1 MKKEMELQEVL
12 PGEIERRSMEII
24 TEELGEKVFD
34 PKEFPIIKRVIHTTA
49 DFDFAENLY
58 FSPGAV
64 ETAAR
69 AIRNG
74 AGIVTDTNMAM
85 AGINKKVLAQFGGQV
100 YCFMADEKIAQT
112 AKEKGITR
120 ASASMDQAA
129 ALPGSF
135 IFAIGNAPT
144 ALVRLCQLM
153 EQGILKPACVIGVP
167 VGFVNVIESKKM
179 LMEMDVPMIVA
190 RGRKGGSAVAATII
204 NAILY
209 EMAASRL

>member
-1 MKKEMELQEVL
+1 MELQEVL

-24 TEELGEKVFD
+24 TEELGERDFD
-34 PKEFPIIKRVIHTTA
+34 PKESPIIKRVIHTTA

-64 ETAAR
+64 EAAAQ

-85 AGINKKVLAQFGGQV
+85 TGINKKVLAQFGGQA

-129 ALPGSF
+129 ALPEPLL
-135 IFAIGNAPT
+135 FAIGNAPT
-144 ALVRLCQLM
+144 ALVRLCQLI
-153 EQGILKPACVIGVP
+153 EQGVLKPACVIGAP

-179 LMEMDVPMIVA
+179 LMKMDVPMIVA
-190 RGRKGGSAVAATII
+190 QGRKGGSAVAAAIV

-209 EMAASRL
+209 EMAASRLS

>member
-1 MKKEMELQEVL
+1 MELQEVL

-24 TEELGEKVFD
+24 TEELGERGFD
-34 PKEFPIIKRVIHTTA
+34 PKESPIIKRVIHTTA

-64 ETAAR
+64 DAAAQ

-85 AGINKKVLAQFGGQV
+85 TGINKKVLAQFGGQA

-129 ALPGSF
+129 ALSGPLL
-135 IFAIGNAPT
+135 FAIGNAPT
-144 ALVRLCQLM
+144 ALVRLCQLI
-153 EQGILKPACVIGVP
+153 EQGVLKPACVIGAP

-179 LMEMDVPMIVA
+179 LMKMDVPMIVA
-190 RGRKGGSAVAATII
+190 QGRKGGSAVAAAIV

-209 EMAASRL
+209 EMAASRLS